1 MAVAYTETGFPL
13 YHSTVAGEKGASK
26 TYMSPEMKG
35 EQWYALQVRSRWEGS
50 TATLL
55 TGKGY
60 ETLLPIYKLKRRW
73 SGRLKEVN
81 APLFPGYVFC
91 SFDVLKRL
99 PILVT
104 PGVIAVVGRGRV
116 PVPMEA
122 SEISAVQALVSSG
135 LPAEPYPYL
144 EVGQKVRIESD
155 ALRGVE
161 GILLAF
167 KGSQRIVVS
176 VSLLR
181 RSVALEIDRAR
192 VIPIRGTS
200 GLNPLTSQSLLVGA
214 MS

>member
-1 MAVAYTETGFPL
+1 MN
-13 YHSTVAGEKGASK
+13 
-26 TYMSPEMKG
+26 PEMKG

-50 TATLL
+50 IATLL
-55 TGKGY
+55 SGKGY
-60 ETLLPIYKLKRRW
+60 ETLLPTYKLKRRW

-99 PILVT
+99 PILIT

-116 PVPMEA
+116 PVPLET
-122 SEISAVQALVSSG
+122 SEISAVQTLVSSG
-135 LPAEPYPYL
+135 LPAEPCPYL

-161 GILLAF
+161 GILIAF
-167 KGSQRIVVS
+167 KGSRRIVVS

-192 VIPIRGTS
+192 VIPVRGTS
-200 GLNPLTSQSLLVGA
+200 VVDALTSQSLLVGTIA
-214 MS
+214 

>member
-1 MAVAYTETGFPL
+1 
-13 YHSTVAGEKGASK
+13 
-26 TYMSPEMKG
+26 
-35 EQWYALQVRSRWEGS
+35 
-50 TATLL
+50 
-55 TGKGY
+55 
-60 ETLLPIYKLKRRW
+60 
-73 SGRLKEVN
+73 
-81 APLFPGYVFC
+81 
-91 SFDVLKRL
+91 
-99 PILVT
+99 
-104 PGVIAVVGRGRV
+104 
-116 PVPMEA
+116 MEA

-192 VIPIRGTS
+192 VIPIGGTS
-200 GLNPLTSQSLLVGA
+200 GLNPLTSQSLLAGA

>member
-1 MAVAYTETGFPL
+1 
-13 YHSTVAGEKGASK
+13 
-26 TYMSPEMKG
+26 MSPEMKG
-35 EQWYALQVRSRWEGS
+35 EQWYALQVRSRWERS

-55 TGKGY
+55 SGKGY
-60 ETLLPIYKLKRRW
+60 ETLLPTYKSKRRW
-73 SGRLKEVN
+73 SGRLKEVS

-91 SFDVLKRL
+91 SFDVFKRL
-99 PILVT
+99 PVLIT

-122 SEISAVQALVSSG
+122 SEISAIQALVSSG
-135 LPAEPYPYL
+135 LHAEPYPYL

-161 GILLAF
+161 GILIAF
-167 KGSQRIVVS
+167 RGSRRIVVS

-192 VIPIRGTS
+192 VIPVRGTT
-200 GLNPLTSQSLLVGA
+200 LLDPLTSQSLLDGA
-214 MS
+214 IA